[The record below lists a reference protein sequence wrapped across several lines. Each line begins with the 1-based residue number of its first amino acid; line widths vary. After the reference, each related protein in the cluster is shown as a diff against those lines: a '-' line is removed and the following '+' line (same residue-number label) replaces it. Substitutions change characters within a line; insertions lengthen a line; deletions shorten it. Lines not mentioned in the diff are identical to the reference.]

1 MPQLTDVEFQFYH
14 PDGTPLADTVFSITL
29 RRPGFVAEATGV
41 AVPDGYNVTT
51 DATGKAVFPLHPSS
65 TPYFL
70 QLPADATVYEDCCS
84 NALLRYKFYVPEV
97 PTGTV
102 VRAQDL
108 FMAVAPSSVPYDEEA
123 ILIITE
129 AKLTSVAAAADAKKS
144 ADSAHTSDVQSYQ
157 NSLASKTSADQSKA
171 SADAAKVSQN
181 AAATLAEQARV
192 SALNSGNSANAASQS
207 ATASAQSAQA
217 ALSSA
222 NAASTSAGQ
231 ASASANTATG
241 AASTATQARDAASAS
256 ASAALASK
264 NSAETA
270 ANTATTKAG
279 EASSSAGSAL
289 TQANRAKTEADRAT
303 AATDGK
309 QPLSTKLTSLA
320 NAVGTV
326 PGAVPYIRDPAAT
339 AYSFIELCANL
350 SDATPARVLTTGYGG
365 LGTNNN
371 AEYQGEKNT
380 DAYVVGAHSYWG
392 SWTLA
397 GVGQVVGFLS
407 VQSGESGNLAQTIT
421 SRSGKVY
428 QRGRNAGNWTEW
440 KSSILSG
447 DNGLQVAL
455 LNRTM
460 TPDTAIAA
468 DQANSGAS
476 FAYTN
481 SAPVS
486 GNDYTVMTQQVSSG
500 YATQLL
506 HDMQNNELFTRVKR
520 GGTVYPYL
528 RTYNPDNVVSDPTAA
543 NGGVLQTVAVS
554 GWIVTRFRN
563 GSLIGLLPFQAAGPS
578 IGANEQRLVDWG
590 IPFNYEG
597 SKPWHVTASVVPQTD
612 YNYTVPS
619 VWAPVGNIARVCI
632 RNGPTAQTFSASIR
646 FEGFWK

>member
-1 MPQLTDVEFQFYH
+1 MTAVIFKFQRPDQTPVADVPF
-14 PDGTPLADTVFSITL
+14 TVTL
-29 RRPGFVAEATGV
+29 RKPTFDEATHTGILLPGDV
-41 AVPDGYNVTT
+41 QGIT
-51 DATGKAVFPLHPSS
+51 DAQGECTLDLAHGYGTYYL
-65 TPYFL
+65 YMD
-70 QLPADATVYEDCCS
+70 LPTNAEVADGC
-84 NALLRYKFYVPEV
+84 LPGLRYKFVVPAGAGPFRVEDLIV
-97 PTGTV
+97 STPTWS
-102 VRAQDL
+102 R
-108 FMAVAPSSVPYDEEA
+108 PWDEQA
-123 ILIITE
+123 LAIIT
-129 AKLTSVAAAADAKKS
+129 DAKNS
-144 ADSAHTSDVQSYQ
+144 ARDSAASAAQSAANAHTSDVQSYQ
-157 NSLASKTSADQSKA
+157 NSLIAGTHANNAKTSATNAKA
-171 SADAAKVSQN
+171 SENSAASSRDN
-181 AAATLAEQARV
+181 AALLAEQARV
-192 SALNSGNSANAASQS
+192 SAVNSGNSANSASQS
-207 ATASAQSAQA
+207 ATG
-217 ALSSA
+217 ALNSA
-222 NAASTSAGQ
+222 NAAATSAGQ
-231 ASASANTATG
+231 ATAGANTASG
-241 AASTATQARDAASAS
+241 AATTATQARDSAS
-256 ASAALASK
+256 ASAASALASK

-270 ANTATTKAG
+270 AGTATTKAG
-279 EASSSAGSAL
+279 EASSSAGTAL
-289 TQANRAKTEADRAT
+289 TQANRAKTEADRA
-303 AATDGK
+303 ASATDGK
-309 QPLSTKLTSLA
+309 QPLSSKLTSLA
-320 NAVGTV
+320 NAIGTA
-326 PGAVPYIRDPAAT
+326 PGAMPYIRDASAT
-339 AYSFIELCANL
+339 AYSFIELCASL

-428 QRGRNAGNWTEW
+428 QRGRNAGTWTEW

-455 LNRTM
+455 LNRNV
-460 TPDTAIAA
+460 TPDTSIAT

-481 SAPVS
+481 AAPVA
-486 GNDYTVMTQQVSSG
+486 GNDFTVLTQQVSSG

-563 GSLIGLLPFQAAGPS
+563 GTLVGLLPFQAAGPS

-590 IPFNYEG
+590 IPFSYES

-619 VWAPVGNIARVCI
+619 VWAPVGSIARVCI